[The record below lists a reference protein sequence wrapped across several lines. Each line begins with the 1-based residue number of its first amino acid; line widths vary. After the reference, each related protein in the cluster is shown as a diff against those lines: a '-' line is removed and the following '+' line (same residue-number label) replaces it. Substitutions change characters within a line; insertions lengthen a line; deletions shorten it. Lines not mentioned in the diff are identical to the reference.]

1 MAEQIKFGDRLFL
14 KGAKVFLDSGPTD
27 NAILETRSGTVEIAG
42 NLVVQGSTTTV
53 NSETVSIADPV
64 MLLNGDLTNTDTP
77 DDKVGIEINRGIED
91 NKQFAWLETSGNWS
105 TFGEDLSI
113 GAMTGTDI
121 TLTGALVGDV
131 HSENGIKIIDIT
143 GDGSVNINGGNI
155 DATVIGA
162 TTPLQATFTDATV
175 TGDLDVRGSFLTITT
190 DELTEGLTNKY
201 FSNDR
206 ARQAISV
213 AGGGSLTYDNATGII
228 SFTGQYYSDADAR
241 QAISVVGN
249 EIAYDNGTGVIS
261 YDAPTDFGLLTD
273 PNVISGS
280 TGGSAGSSVPTNV
293 GSFLND
299 AGYLI
304 NIVEDTTPTL
314 GGELDINNFKIYTT
328 ENDNYIKVNYDL
340 ASDGSHGMA
349 FNAVSNMNFFVDPNN
364 AGSTSYFGFYAK
376 KNPDTHTINQSNAIF
391 NINQNGDV
399 RITGNILG
407 ATTDNIGEGSNN
419 QYYTDDRVKT
429 YLANQTGGMWPS
441 QDNTYDIGA
450 PNYQWKTIYGHT
462 VEATYADL
470 AERYETDAEYE
481 PGTVVI
487 FGGEKEITTTD
498 VNTDYR
504 VAGVIST
511 DPGLKL
517 NSSAGDD
524 KTHPYLA
531 LRGRVPCKVIG
542 PVAKGDLLVTS
553 DTPGYARSVG
563 GNLTTAGSVFAK
575 SLTQDMSEG
584 AKVIEVVII

>member
-53 NSETVSIADPV
+53 NSETVSVADPF
-64 MLLNGDLTNTDTP
+64 MLLNGDLTGAASED
-77 DDKVGIEINRGIED
+77 VGIEINRGTDD
-91 NKQFAWLETSGNWS
+91 NKKFGWVETSGNWS

-131 HSENGIKIIDIT
+131 HSENGIKIIDVT
-143 GDGSVNINGGNI
+143 GDGTVDINGGNI

-304 NIVEDTTPTL
+304 NVVEDTTPAL
-314 GGELDINNFKIYTT
+314 GGDLDINNFKIYTT

-376 KNPDTHTINQSNAIF
+376 KNPDTHTINQSNSIF

-407 ATTDNIGEGSNN
+407 ATTDNLVEGSNN
-419 QYYTDDRVKT
+419 HYYSDNRVKT

-441 QDNTYDIGA
+441 QDNTYDIGS